1 MKALAMQPQVLCLP
15 TTAKRYSMFVTNS
28 KQCVPTRCGGIGSA
42 AIQIGVASS
51 SFPNDNE
58 ANLQPASTV
67 LRFRF
72 SGPLQPECIYDFD
85 VSKGSLSFR
94 KQDRAISWFN
104 PNQYTVD
111 RRYAIASDGE
121 TVPITIVYRKDL
133 RRAAGNPVLI
143 MGYGAYGSSHA
154 VNLHAVCC

>member
-1 MKALAMQPQVLCLP
+1 VAVDIEDEDGMRIRAFGFPHGREIP
-15 TTAKRYSMFVTNS
+15 
-28 KQCVPTRCGGIGSA
+28 VPRPA
-42 AIQIGVASS
+42 EIGVASS

-85 VSKGSLSFR
+85 VSNGSLSLR

-104 PNQYTVD
+104 RDQYMVD
-111 RRYAIASDGE
+111 RRYAMASDGE
-121 TVPITIVYRKDL
+121 TVPITIVVCRLLQPPRL
-133 RRAAGNPVLI
+133 RRRELRNRDLKKKEASASLKWRRTVKKRR
-143 MGYGAYGSSHA
+143 YRD
-154 VNLHAVCC
+154 

>member
-1 MKALAMQPQVLCLP
+1 MGLD
-15 TTAKRYSMFVTNS
+15 
-28 KQCVPTRCGGIGSA
+28 CVADQFTEIGDA
-42 AIQIGVASS
+42 ERTASS
-51 SFPNDNE
+51 SFPNDNQ

-85 VSKGSLSFR
+85 VSNGSLSLR

-104 PNQYTVD
+104 PNQYMVD
-111 RRYAIASDGE
+111 RWYAIASDGE
-121 TVPITIVYRKDL
+121 TVPITIDYRKDL

-143 MGYGAYGSSHA
+143 MGLGRIRLKHA